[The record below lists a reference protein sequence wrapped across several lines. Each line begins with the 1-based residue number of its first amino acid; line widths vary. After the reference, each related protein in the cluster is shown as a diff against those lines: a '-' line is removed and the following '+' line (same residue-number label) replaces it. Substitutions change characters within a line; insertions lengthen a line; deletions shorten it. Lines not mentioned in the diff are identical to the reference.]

1 MKVGEKNVYINW
13 LYYVRAGELLDV
25 VNILTSPDLLRTVG
39 LPARRYNK
47 IILSQARREVK
58 NEEDKYQQNYDRDC
72 TFRFYTYKFSDTK
85 YMDGKD

>member
-39 LPARRYNK
+39 LPAWRLGLEYFTAN
-47 IILSQARREVK
+47 QE
-58 NEEDKYQQNYDRDC
+58 
-72 TFRFYTYKFSDTK
+72 
-85 YMDGKD
+85 G